1 MATCSPLCYIRP
13 MLRCAGILA
22 LLISTCLSQQL
33 TDPWPARDLL
43 QPSALAQA
51 LRSAKP
57 PIVLSIGFPVLYRS
71 KHILHAIEAGP
82 ASKPEG
88 IEALKKALANAPKN
102 SDIVIYCGC
111 CPMDKCPN
119 TRPAY
124 RALKELGFINVRV
137 LSIPTNMHTDWDSK
151 DYPSEAAS
159 AGR

>member
-1 MATCSPLCYIRP
+1 MMAQPDREQVGMLPVCYLRP

-88 IEALKKALANAPKN
+88 IEALKKALANVPKN

-119 TRPAY
+119 T
-124 RALKELGFINVRV
+124 
-137 LSIPTNMHTDWDSK
+137 
-151 DYPSEAAS
+151 
-159 AGR
+159 